1 MELNSVIE
9 KKLKLGN
16 LFDFY
21 GQLLTTK
28 QQDVLNLYCVHDLSL
43 GEISEDLSV
52 SRQAIHDTI
61 RKCEKILDDYENKLN
76 LQEKYNLRRKLVQ
89 DITSNL
95 DEATKSDTIDKD
107 AISIIKAQLSECLE

>member
-1 MELNSVIE
+1 VFE

-28 QQDVLNLYCVHDLSL
+28 QQEVLTLYCIDDLSL
-43 GEISEDLSV
+43 GEISENLSV

-61 RKCEKILDDYENKLN
+61 RKCEKILDDYEVKLD
-76 LQEKYNLRRKLVQ
+76 LHSKYNRREKKVQ
-89 DITSNL
+89 DISKDL
-95 DEATKSDTIDKD
+95 DVLIEKDIIDND
-107 AISIIKAQLSECLE
+107 AIIRVKEKLLKCLE